1 MADRHT
7 LLDLSITVPSQV
19 SASYIMHSK
28 NTDLVAKLNS
38 AYQAANLHK
47 NWCF

>member
-19 SASYIMHSK
+19 RARYIIYSK
-28 NTDLVAKLNS
+28 NTDLVAKPNS
-38 AYQAANLHK
+38 AYLVANLHK
-47 NWCF
+47 I

>member
-19 SASYIMHSK
+19 RARYIIYSK
-28 NTDLVAKLNS
+28 NTDLVAKPNR
-38 AYQAANLHK
+38 AYLVANLHK
-47 NWCF
+47 I